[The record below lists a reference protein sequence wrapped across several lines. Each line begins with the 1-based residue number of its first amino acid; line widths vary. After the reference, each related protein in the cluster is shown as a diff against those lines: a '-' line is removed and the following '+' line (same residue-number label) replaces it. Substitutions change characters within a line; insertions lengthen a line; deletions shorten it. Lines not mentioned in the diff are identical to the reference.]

1 MTADLSLG
9 GRLLIVAVALAVV
22 LAGVPA
28 TVAATDDEPN
38 DTRALAADI
47 AIGSEITGSL
57 SPTDDE
63 DWYVFQ
69 APAGRHV
76 QVTAVRPSSAANFVN
91 VRLYQGDSVSPATE
105 RGLSPG
111 SAATIGDTAETT
123 GPYYVQVAADDGD
136 YRLTVEL
143 ETPLAGEQEPN
154 EGENSASPFSLI
166 DRTALDAALY
176 VGDEDWYEIPAQ
188 RGQSIE
194 VDVARPNQG
203 DGTFVVTIRRGSS
216 TEASGTVGVD
226 RTTRIGT
233 VATADASYYVRVVKI
248 GSTSQDP
255 YTVTARTFF
264 TDAFEPNDDA
274 IDAVALD
281 AGETIAARMTA
292 GDVDFFTVPASVG
305 DSVEVSLTWD
315 DGEDPNGAGSAL
327 RAQLFRPGSSGTGTF
342 LDSQF
347 VQNVGDTELAG
358 ATALEDGRHLVGVST
373 LGAAIGNYTLTVAA
387 ARVEGT
393 EPNEGRSTGT
403 RLFEN
408 PFPDEISRTVSAGV
422 DEDWYR
428 FDAAAGQRIGVRATR
443 DAGEQFTNLNVEL
456 FRGSESTAVER
467 LLLAPGETDTIG
479 FVATSDATYAVRV
492 YTPVQDTAETYTLN
506 VTLDGVPIGLPNDG
520 FEPND
525 DGTAAPD
532 LAFGTYQGLRVLGD
546 DVDAFAVE
554 LDAGRT
560 FVADVT
566 ATATGADDLVV
577 ALLDPSGTQVTGEQ
591 VGTDLRLR
599 YVVPSDGRYVL
610 VVTGENETLVGYD
623 LRVRQLTVLSGG
635 LSPQIVT
642 LEPNGTGT
650 VDVVLGGATDG
661 LRAVDL
667 RLAVADPS
675 VATIDS
681 LTPAGSVAG
690 ATVAV
695 DVASDG
701 SGATLNVSGAT
712 VAPGGFVTIATLQVT
727 GEADG
732 RTDLTLTV
740 DRALDGSGDEYDPR
754 GVDGRVVVVS
764 GPGDLTGNGL
774 PATDRNGD
782 GLFED
787 VDGDGRLTFLDV
799 IDLLFLF
806 DGLDRG
812 TGAFLDFDGSGR
824 LDFLDVIELL
834 FAL

>member
-1 MTADLSLG
+1 
-9 GRLLIVAVALAVV
+9 
-22 LAGVPA
+22 
-28 TVAATDDEPN
+28 
-38 DTRALAADI
+38 
-47 AIGSEITGSL
+47 
-57 SPTDDE
+57 
-63 DWYVFQ
+63 
-69 APAGRHV
+69 
-76 QVTAVRPSSAANFVN
+76 
-91 VRLYQGDSVSPATE
+91 
-105 RGLSPG
+105 
-111 SAATIGDTAETT
+111 
-123 GPYYVQVAADDGD
+123 
-136 YRLTVEL
+136 
-143 ETPLAGEQEPN
+143 
-154 EGENSASPFSLI
+154 
-166 DRTALDAALY
+166 
-176 VGDEDWYEIPAQ
+176 
-188 RGQSIE
+188 
-194 VDVARPNQG
+194 
-203 DGTFVVTIRRGSS
+203 
-216 TEASGTVGVD
+216 
-226 RTTRIGT
+226 
-233 VATADASYYVRVVKI
+233 
-248 GSTSQDP
+248 
-255 YTVTARTFF
+255 
-264 TDAFEPNDDA
+264 
-274 IDAVALD
+274 
-281 AGETIAARMTA
+281 
-292 GDVDFFTVPASVG
+292 
-305 DSVEVSLTWD
+305 
-315 DGEDPNGAGSAL
+315 
-327 RAQLFRPGSSGTGTF
+327 
-342 LDSQF
+342 
-347 VQNVGDTELAG
+347 
-358 ATALEDGRHLVGVST
+358 
-373 LGAAIGNYTLTVAA
+373 
-387 ARVEGT
+387 
-393 EPNEGRSTGT
+393 
-403 RLFEN
+403 
-408 PFPDEISRTVSAGV
+408 
-422 DEDWYR
+422 
-428 FDAAAGQRIGVRATR
+428 
-443 DAGEQFTNLNVEL
+443 VEL
-456 FRGSESTAVER
+456 FRGSETTPVER
-467 LLLAPGETDTIG
+467 LLLAPGATDTLG
-479 FVATSDATYAVRV
+479 FVAASDATYAVRV

-506 VTLDGVPIGLPNDG
+506 VTLDGAPIGLPNDE

-525 DGTAAPD
+525 DEPAAPD
-532 LAFGTYQGLRVLGD
+532 LAFGTYRGLRVLGD

-577 ALLDPSGTQVTGEQ
+577 TLLDPSGTQVAVEQ

-599 YVVPSDGRYVL
+599 YVVPADGRYVL

-635 LSPQIVT
+635 LSPQTVT

-650 VDVVLGGATDG
+650 VDVVLGGATEG

-667 RLAVADPS
+667 RLSVADPS

-701 SGATLNVSGAT
+701 SSATLNVSGAT

-740 DRALDGSGDEYDPR
+740 DRAL
-754 GVDGRVVVVS
+754 DGRVVVVS